1 MSADRVRAY
10 IALGANLGDSAATLK
25 TVLDELRQT
34 PGIAA
39 VTASRFYRTAPVEAT
54 GPDFVNAAAALD
66 TTLAPLEL
74 LDVLQALEL
83 RHGRERPYKN
93 APRTLD
99 LDMLLHGDQ
108 SLEDQR
114 LVLPHPRMHL
124 RAFVLRPLL
133 DLAPPCASPAARP
146 PTGWP
151 TSTTSPSP
159 RCKGAARQPPPHPDI
174 QARHHARPHTGL
186 PNRGRTVPARP
197 VRSGALLKGGAQ
209 RSVGSSI

>member
-133 DLAPPCASPAARP
+133 DLAPTLRVAGHRHRLAGRHPRPAHLPAVKAPRDNRLPIPTSKPGTTPGPTPASRIEAARCRL
-146 PTGWP
+146 G
-151 TSTTSPSP
+151 
-159 RCKGAARQPPPHPDI
+159 
-174 QARHHARPHTGL
+174 
-186 PNRGRTVPARP
+186 
-197 VRSGALLKGGAQ
+197 
-209 RSVGSSI
+209 RSVAAPC

>member
-54 GPDFVNAAAALD
+54 GPDFVNAAAAW
-66 TTLAPLEL
+66 TPRWRRWNCWTCC
-74 LDVLQALEL
+74 
-83 RHGRERPYKN
+83 RPWNCATAASAYKN

-108 SLEDQR
+108 SRRPAPGPAPSPHAPAR
-114 LVLPHPRMHL
+114 LRAASAAGLGPTARRRPPGRLAGRHPRPAHL
-124 RAFVLRPLL
+124 PAVK
-133 DLAPPCASPAARP
+133 APRDNRLPIPTSKPGTTPGPTPASRIEAARCRL
-146 PTGWP
+146 G
-151 TSTTSPSP
+151 
-159 RCKGAARQPPPHPDI
+159 
-174 QARHHARPHTGL
+174 
-186 PNRGRTVPARP
+186 
-197 VRSGALLKGGAQ
+197 
-209 RSVGSSI
+209 RSVAAPC

>member
-83 RHGRERPYKN
+83 RHGRERPKN

-114 LVLPHPRMHL
+114 LVLPHPACTCAPSCCVRCWTW
-124 RAFVLRPLL
+124 P
-133 DLAPPCASPAARP
+133 PPCASPAARP

-197 VRSGALLKGGAQ
+197 VRSGALLKREA
-209 RSVGSSI
+209 RSARGPSI

>member
-133 DLAPPCASPAARP
+133 DLAPTLRVAGRPACRLAGRHPRPAHLPAVKAPRDNRLPIPTSSQAPRPAPHRP
-146 PTGWP
+146 PE
-151 TSTTSPSP
+151 S
-159 RCKGAARQPPPHPDI
+159 
-174 QARHHARPHTGL
+174 RPH
-186 PNRGRTVPARP
+186 
-197 VRSGALLKGGAQ
+197 GA
-209 RSVGSSI
+209 SSAGP

>member
-83 RHGRERPYKN
+83 RHGRERLQERAAHAGPGHA
-93 APRTLD
+93 APRRPVPRRPAP
-99 LDMLLHGDQ
+99 GPAP
-108 SLEDQR
+108 S
-114 LVLPHPRMHL
+114 PHAPARL
-124 RAFVLRPLL
+124 RAASAAGLGPTLRV
-133 DLAPPCASPAARP
+133 AGRPAADWLADIHDQP
-146 PTGWP
+146 I
-151 TSTTSPSP
+151 SP
-159 RCKGAARQPPPHPDI
+159 
-174 QARHHARPHTGL
+174 L
-186 PNRGRTVPARP
+186 
-197 VRSGALLKGGAQ
+197 
-209 RSVGSSI
+209 